1 MTGTTL
7 KPDMYRKRS
16 DRFTDQ
22 AFFRFF
28 WPVFISNL
36 SLAIGGIADCFFVG
50 MKMKAAGLSAIA
62 LGIPVYLFYNV
73 LSYGLSIGGSIHYST
88 ALANGHPDEGNRIFN
103 NTLAFLIAVYLITV
117 ALGLVFLPEVLIL
130 LGAGNAE
137 REVYELAERY
147 VRAQLICVPV
157 LYCQGPAFYFLSCD
171 GAPKRAA
178 AALTIS
184 NALDLIFNYI
194 FIVRIGTGPE
204 GSVWSTLIGAVV
216 MLAISSAHILGKKGE
231 LRFRRTKFDRKSMES
246 CAKTGLV
253 TAVQYV
259 YMFITT
265 LVANKLLISRI
276 GTDGVAVFDVV
287 YNITLFT
294 AVIADSMEMGLQPMV
309 RCFKA
314 EKNGGAVKRCFRLS
328 VATGGVMAAAEMLL
342 VALFAEPICSL
353 FGLSSG
359 AAAEGV
365 KAILIYCIS
374 IVPAVINQCVIYYDQ
389 AADREREAFILSTL
403 RTFVF
408 WIAALIAIMHFIPEY
423 FFAVYA
429 VAEALT
435 LIKVICGRKERA
447 ADWKTGED
455 GNRYEFYMTEATDLG
470 AEVEKFQEV
479 CEGWECTPQQSYYGT
494 LILEE
499 LCAAILNDAAGKSNA
514 GVSIIGT
521 AIHEGDGIALFIRD
535 DAVRFNPF
543 ELKDEDGEST
553 VALGINIVKKK
564 AKEFF
569 YRRYQG
575 FNTLVVRM

>member
-1 MTGTTL
+1 MTESANKLDTFQ
-7 KPDMYRKRS
+7 KRS

-50 MKMKAAGLSAIA
+50 MKMKASGLSAIA
-62 LGIPVYLFYNV
+62 LGIPIYLFYNV
-73 LSYGLSIGGSIHYST
+73 LSYGLSIGGSIHYSS

-103 NTLAFLIAVYLITV
+103 NTLCFLIIVYLTTV
-117 ALGLVFLPEVLIL
+117 ALGLVFLPQLMIL
-130 LGAGNAE
+130 LGAGTAE
-137 REVYELAERY
+137 KEVYELATRY
-147 VRAQLICVPV
+147 VRTQLICVPV

-171 GAPKRAA
+171 GAPKKAA
-178 AALTIS
+178 SALTIS
-184 NALDLIFNYI
+184 NALDVLFNYI
-194 FIVRIGTGPE
+194 FIVRMGMGPE
-204 GSVWSTLIGAVV
+204 GSVWSTLIGALV
-216 MLAISSAHILGKKGE
+216 MLAICSEHILGRKGE
-231 LRFRRTKFDRKSMES
+231 LRFSLQKIDMDLIGNS
-246 CAKTGLV
+246 AKTGLV

-265 LVANKLLISRI
+265 LIANKLLMSKI

-309 RCFKA
+309 RSFKA
-314 EKNGGAVKRCFRLS
+314 ERNGGSVKRCFKVSLF
-328 VATGGVMAAAEMLL
+328 TGGILAVVEMVLIAFL
-342 VALFAEPICSL
+342 AKPICSL
-353 FGLSSG
+353 FGLSSD
-359 AAAEGV
+359 ASAEGI
-365 KAILIYCIS
+365 KAIMIYCIS
-374 IVPAVINQCVIYYDQ
+374 ILPAVINQCTIYYDQ

-403 RTFVF
+403 RTFVL
-408 WIAALIAIMHFIPEY
+408 WILALIVIMLLVPEY
-423 FFAVYA
+423 FFGVYA
-429 VAEALT
+429 VAELLT
-435 LIKVICGRKERA
+435 LIKVISGNRA
-447 ADWKTGED
+447 RSADWETGD
-455 GNRYEFYMTEATDLG
+455 DRNRYEFIITPDTDLG
-470 AEVEKFQEV
+470 AEVERFQRV
-479 CEGWECTPQQSYYGT
+479 CEGWDCSPQQSYYGT

-499 LCAAILNDAAGKSNA
+499 LCAAIVNGSDKRSDKD
-514 GVSIIGT
+514 VTIIGT
-521 AIHEGDGIALFIRD
+521 AIHDGEETTLFIRD

-575 FNTLVVRM
+575 FNNLVVRM